1 MSYMTRAERIRQD
14 IFRLRTLAD
23 AAMELAH
30 ANDFH
35 AADRLLRESKEH
47 LVEAIQLWA
56 DVVDEKGTL
65 EERV

>member
-1 MSYMTRAERIRQD
+1 
-14 IFRLRTLAD
+14 
-23 AAMELAH
+23 MELAH